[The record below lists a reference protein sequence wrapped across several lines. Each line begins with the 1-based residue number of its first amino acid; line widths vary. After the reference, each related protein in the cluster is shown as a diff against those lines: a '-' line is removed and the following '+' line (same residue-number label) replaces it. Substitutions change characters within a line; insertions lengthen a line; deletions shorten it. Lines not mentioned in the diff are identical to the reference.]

1 MSQDLGIL
9 RCLYPTLSQTLNFTP
24 AVDEKKHLNL
34 DDTIKTYS
42 TNTKIIEIIKKL
54 PKILTF
60 YHQLFFDKT
69 KLNNQIFNYLL

>member
-42 TNTKIIEIIKKL
+42 TNTKIIEIIKKFAQNTHFL
-54 PKILTF
+54 SSTVF
-60 YHQLFFDKT
+60 WQNQT
-69 KLNNQIFNYLL
+69 K